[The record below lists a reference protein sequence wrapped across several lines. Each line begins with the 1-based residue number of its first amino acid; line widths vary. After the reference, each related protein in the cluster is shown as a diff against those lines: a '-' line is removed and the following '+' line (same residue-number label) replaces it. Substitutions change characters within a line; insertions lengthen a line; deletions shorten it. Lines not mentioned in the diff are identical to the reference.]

1 MHCSFTYDEFNACIG
16 QVYPMTLVQ
25 LRHLIS
31 LAQSGSFTRSAE
43 ALFLTQPAL
52 SRSIRALEEELGQ
65 PLFDRVGRRSLLTPF
80 GAETLQRAR
89 QLVFDADELAASG
102 TQMREGRSG
111 TVRIGLGSGPG
122 AMLMTPLLK
131 TMAKSHPT
139 MHVEVARGPTDVL
152 TRRLR
157 ERELDA
163 LVVDARSLSPAPD
176 LRVTSL
182 VEMRGAFLVRQ
193 GHPLTRWAGTLRFD
207 ALRQFP
213 IASTPLSDEVARTM
227 VERYGPAAHPSEC
240 VTLRCEEIPSLVD
253 VVRHSDA
260 VLIAIRAA
268 APDLVELVL
277 KPAMNATARFG
288 IVTLARRAEPPAL
301 PIVRKLVTE
310 LMSD

>member
-1 MHCSFTYDEFNACIG
+1 
-16 QVYPMTLVQ
+16 MTLVQ

-43 ALFLTQPAL
+43 AMFLTQPAL

-65 PLFDRVGRRSLLTPF
+65 PLFDRVGRRSVLTPF
-80 GAETLQRAR
+80 GVDALRRAR
-89 QLVFDADELAASG
+89 QLVFDADELASSG
-102 TQMREGRSG
+102 LQMRAGRSG

-131 TMAKSHPT
+131 TMATSHPSV
-139 MHVEVARGPTDVL
+139 HIEVARGPTDVL

-163 LVVDARSLSPAPD
+163 LVVDVRSLSPAPD
-176 LRVTSL
+176 LRVADV
-182 VEMRGAFLVRQ
+182 VEMRGAFMVRE
-193 GHPLTRWAGTLRFD
+193 GHPLTRWNGALRFD

-240 VTLRCEEIPSLVD
+240 VTVRCEEVPSLVE
-253 VVRHSDA
+253 VVRQSDA
-260 VLIAIRAA
+260 VLLAIRSA

-277 KPAMNATARFG
+277 KPPMSATARFG

-301 PIVRKLVTE
+301 PIVRTLIAEV
-310 LMSD
+310 MHD

>member
-1 MHCSFTYDEFNACIG
+1 
-16 QVYPMTLVQ
+16 MTLVQ

-52 SRSIRALEEELGQ
+52 SRSIQALEEELGQ
-65 PLFDRVGRRSLLTPF
+65 PLFDRVGRRSVLTPF
-80 GAETLQRAR
+80 GVDALQRAR
-89 QLVFDADELAASG
+89 QLVFDADELASSG
-102 TQMREGRSG
+102 LQMRAGRSG

-131 TMAKSHPT
+131 TMATSHPSV
-139 MHVEVARGPTDVL
+139 HIEVARGPTDVL

-163 LVVDARSLSPAPD
+163 LVVDVRSLSPSPD
-176 LRVTSL
+176 LQVTDV
-182 VEMRGAFLVRQ
+182 VEMRGAFMVRE
-193 GHPLTRWAGTLRFD
+193 GHPLTRWKGALRFD

-213 IASTPLSDEVARTM
+213 MASTPLSDEVARTM
-227 VERYGPAAHPSEC
+227 VERYGPVAHPSEC
-240 VTLRCEEIPSLVD
+240 ITLRCEEIPSLVE
-253 VVRHSDA
+253 VVRHSEA
-260 VLIAIRAA
+260 VLIAIRSA

-277 KPAMNATARFG
+277 KPALNATARFG

-301 PIVRKLVTE
+301 PIVRKLIAEV
-310 LMSD
+310 MHD

>member
-1 MHCSFTYDEFNACIG
+1 
-16 QVYPMTLVQ
+16 MTLVQ

-65 PLFDRVGRRSLLTPF
+65 PLFDRVGRRSVLTPF
-80 GAETLQRAR
+80 GIDALQRAR
-89 QLVFDADELAASG
+89 QLVFDADELASSG
-102 TQMREGRSG
+102 LQMREGRAG

-131 TMAKSHPT
+131 TMATSHPSV
-139 MHVEVARGPTDVL
+139 HIEVARGPTDVL

-163 LVVDARSLSPAPD
+163 LVVDVRSLSPAPD
-176 LRVTSL
+176 LRVANV
-182 VEMRGAFLVRQ
+182 VEMRGAFMVRD
-193 GHPLTRWAGTLRFD
+193 GHPLTRWNGALRFD

-227 VERYGPAAHPSEC
+227 VERYGPSAHPADC
-240 VTLRCEEIPSLVD
+240 ITVRCEEIPSLVE
-253 VVRHSDA
+253 VVRQSDA
-260 VLIAIRAA
+260 VLLAIRSA

-277 KPAMNATARFG
+277 KPPMNATARFG

-301 PIVRKLVTE
+301 AIVRTLIAAV
-310 LMSD
+310 MHD

>member
-1 MHCSFTYDEFNACIG
+1 
-16 QVYPMTLVQ
+16 MTLVQ

-65 PLFDRVGRRSLLTPF
+65 PLFDRVGRRSVLTPF
-80 GAETLQRAR
+80 GIDALQRAR
-89 QLVFDADELAASG
+89 QLVFDADELASSG
-102 TQMREGRSG
+102 LQMREGRAG

-122 AMLMTPLLK
+122 ALLMTPLLK
-131 TMAKSHPT
+131 TMAISHPSV
-139 MHVEVARGPTDVL
+139 HIEVARGPTDVL
-152 TRRLR
+152 ARRLR
-157 ERELDA
+157 ERDLDA
-163 LVVDARSLSPAPD
+163 LVVDVRSLSPASD
-176 LRVTSL
+176 LRVANV
-182 VEMRGAFLVRQ
+182 VEMRGAFMVRD
-193 GHPLTRWAGTLRFD
+193 GHPLTRWKGALRFD

-240 VTLRCEEIPSLVD
+240 ISVRCEEIPSLVE
-253 VVRHSDA
+253 VVRQSDA
-260 VLIAIRAA
+260 VLLAIRSA

-277 KPAMNATARFG
+277 KPAMSATARFG

-301 PIVRKLVTE
+301 AIVRTLIAAV
-310 LMSD
+310 MHDR